1 MTKEIEKLIQVSG
14 FGVANTN
21 QTQCDYML
29 VGLTNTGRVL
39 MSMGN
44 RDWVD
49 VSPTPLTINED
60 ATDD

>member
-14 FGVANTN
+14 FGVNNTN

-29 VGLTNTGRVL
+29 VGLTNTGRVVL
-39 MSMGN
+39 SMGD

-49 VSPTPLTINED
+49 VSPIPRTINED
-60 ATDD
+60 AKND